1 MDMENR
7 QGLAVDVKHLHGLA
21 FTAAAS
27 RRWGGGEREGGSAEC
42 AWGLQSMYAHPPQL
56 WTYGWIM
63 THMVQMVPD
72 QLSSQTLPDSR
83 PGPVQQLQLSFI
95 YTRLSDDDDKN
106 QLDFDSVKVDCLVL
120 MILESEMKFS
130 PHSNKLEI

>member
-1 MDMENR
+1 
-7 QGLAVDVKHLHGLA
+7 
-21 FTAAAS
+21 
-27 RRWGGGEREGGSAEC
+27 
-42 AWGLQSMYAHPPQL
+42 
-56 WTYGWIM
+56 M
-63 THMVQMVPD
+63 THVVQMVPD